1 MKTKIHLVFFFRS
14 TMLLLFI
21 ALISSCKKDEEVIIH
36 SQQVKT
42 YDAQLVLDWY
52 QLLVEIDRYAPN
64 YRPPAAARFMAYLG
78 LAGYESVISGMENY
92 NSLKSRFPG
101 LQLPKVDENTVYYWP
116 ATLNKTYASMFRY
129 FYPHIKLSDINRI
142 NALETKWHDLF
153 ETETNNDVL
162 IQSENYG
169 IEVSDAIYEFSKT
182 DEWGHDAYKNPRPSS
197 YIPPKFGPEGEKL
210 WQPTWPDY
218 TPALFP
224 YWGKVRPF
232 TLTQGDLISKP
243 PLAYSTNPNS
253 KFFQQAMETKT
264 WVDNATLEDKWIAE
278 FWSDDFYE
286 VTFEPA
292 ARIIAIANQIVKEN
306 GTKMD
311 LALELYAKLGMS
323 MCDASIAIWNSKYIY
338 NVQRPIE
345 FIRENIDPQWT
356 TLLNHPYNNI
366 KSITPE
372 FPAYPSGHSGF
383 GGAGTMI
390 LTDIFGNNYAF
401 TDNCHLGRHE
411 FLSTPRSYTS
421 FLEAGIED
429 AYSRIPLGVH
439 YRMDCDEGLRLGYLA
454 ASKVI
459 DLPWR
464 R

>member
-1 MKTKIHLVFFFRS
+1 M
-14 TMLLLFI
+14 
-21 ALISSCKKDEEVIIH
+21 
-36 SQQVKT
+36 
-42 YDAQLVLDWY
+42 
-52 QLLVEIDRYAPN
+52 
-64 YRPPAAARFMAYLG
+64 
-78 LAGYESVISGMENY
+78 
-92 NSLKSRFPG
+92 
-101 LQLPKVDENTVYYWP
+101 
-116 ATLNKTYASMFRY
+116 
-129 FYPHIKLSDINRI
+129 
-142 NALETKWHDLF
+142 
-153 ETETNNDVL
+153 
-162 IQSENYG
+162 
-169 IEVSDAIYEFSKT
+169 
-182 DEWGHDAYKNPRPSS
+182 
-197 YIPPKFGPEGEKL
+197 